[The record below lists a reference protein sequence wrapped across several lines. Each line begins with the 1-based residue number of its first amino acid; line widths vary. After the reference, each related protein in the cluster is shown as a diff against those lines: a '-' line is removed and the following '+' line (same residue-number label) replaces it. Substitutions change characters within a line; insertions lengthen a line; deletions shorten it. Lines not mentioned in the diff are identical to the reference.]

1 VTERAVRVLIAGL
14 VQGVFFRVSCR
25 DEALRLGLHGWV
37 RNRRDGSVEALYQGT
52 PEAVARMIVW
62 SHRGPAGAHVDR
74 VDVQEV
80 EPDPRFESGFSVR
93 KDLPD

>member
-1 VTERAVRVLIAGL
+1 MLITGL

-37 RNRRDGSVEALYQGT
+37 RNLRDGSVEAFYQGT

-62 SHRGPAGAHVDR
+62 SHKGPRGARVDR
-74 VDVQEV
+74 VEVQEV
-80 EPDPRFESGFSVR
+80 EPDPRFEMGFSVL
-93 KDLPD
+93 KELPD